1 MSINAEIR
9 TLKFNTGVDLA
20 IPPIGDLGNKT
31 ALTNNS
37 ANTIT
42 ALTFDL
48 ADFREVGLDLYVYRK
63 ITGGYRWMKVW
74 IDLIGIP
81 DGATNADKWQK
92 WETSKKEKDTSTGVT
107 FSLDT
112 SVANK
117 CTLVATLDNQA
128 GTDCNIYWKL
138 HTKLV

>member
-1 MSINAEIR
+1 MNAEIR

-20 IPPIGDLGNKT
+20 DPPIGDLGNKAT
-31 ALTNNS
+31 LTNNS
-37 ANTIT
+37 ANTLT
-42 ALTFDL
+42 DLTFDL
-48 ADFREVGLDLYVYRK
+48 ADFREVGIDAYVYRK
-63 ITGGYRWMKVW
+63 VTGGYKWMKIW
-74 IDLIGIP
+74 IDLLGIP
-81 DGATNADKWQK
+81 DGATNADKWV
-92 WETSKKEKDTSTGVT
+92 KKETVKQEKDALTGVT

-128 GTDCNIYWKL
+128 GTVCNIYWKL